1 MERRKS
7 DKRFYFGVILIAVGV
22 ILILERLNLIPESM
36 ADMLI
41 SWQMLL
47 VGIGVLSLI
56 GGNRTAGTV
65 MIVIGGTFMIPELI
79 TVPHEIRRIYWPLI
93 LVAIGVVI
101 LMRQR
106 DHRKLS
112 FSSGSGANGTDPVS
126 NGTNNDASKS
136 ADSAYTSDSFNSF
149 DDFVIFGGREIFVTS
164 QALSGGKATS
174 IFGGIEFDLR
184 KASLQPGGA
193 VIDCVSV
200 FGGCGFKIPM
210 DWNVRNEVTTIF
222 GAFTDKRGDT
232 YNDRYYDPSKTLV
245 IKGISMFGGIEV
257 KHF

>member
-1 MERRKS
+1 MERVNS
-7 DKRFYFGVILIAVGV
+7 NKRFYFGIILIVLGV
-22 ILILERLNLIPESM
+22 ILILERLNLIPESL
-36 ADMLI
+36 ADLLI

-56 GGNRTAGTV
+56 GGNRTAG
-65 MIVIGGTFMIPELI
+65 MILIIIGGTFMIPELI
-79 TVPHEIRRIYWPLI
+79 NVPHEIRQIYWPLI
-93 LVAIGVVI
+93 LVAIGVAMLI
-101 LMRQR
+101 RQR
-106 DHRKLS
+106 GHHILRE
-112 FSSGSGANGTDPVS
+112 GTDPVTTS
-126 NGTNNDASKS
+126 IPNG
-136 ADSAYTSDSFNSF
+136 DSFNTF

-164 QALSGGKATS
+164 QMLAGGKATS

-184 KASLQPGGA
+184 RAGLQPGGA

-232 YNDRYYDPSKTLV
+232 YSDKYYDPSKTIV
-245 IKGISMFGGIEV
+245 IKGVSIFGGIEV

>member
-1 MERRKS
+1 MERRGS
-7 DKRFYFGVILIAVGV
+7 DKRLYFGVILIVLGV
-22 ILILERLNLIPESM
+22 ILILERLNLIPESL

-47 VGIGVLSLI
+47 VGFGVLSLI
-56 GGNRTAGTV
+56 GGNRTAGT
-65 MIVIGGTFMIPELI
+65 ILIIIGVTFMIPELI
-79 TVPHEIRRIYWPLI
+79 TVPHELRRIYWPLI
-93 LVAIGVVI
+93 LVAIGVSI
-101 LMRQR
+101 LLRR
-106 DHRKLS
+106 HDHLKMES
-112 FSSGSGANGTDPVS
+112 VNVNEPAPEIND
-126 NGTNNDASKS
+126 NNSVH
-136 ADSAYTSDSFNSF
+136 TF
-149 DDFVIFGGREIFVTS
+149 DDFVIFGGREIFVNS
-164 QALSGGKATS
+164 QALAGGKATS

-184 KASLQPGGA
+184 KASLKPGGA

-232 YNDRYYDPSKTLV
+232 YSDKYYDPSKTIV
-245 IKGISMFGGIEV
+245 IKGVSIFGGIEV

>member
-7 DKRFYFGVILIAVGV
+7 DKRFYFGVILIVVGV

-47 VGIGVLSLI
+47 IGIGVLSLI
-56 GGNRTAGTV
+56 GGNRTAGTIL
-65 MIVIGGTFMIPELI
+65 IVIGATFMIPELI

-93 LVAIGVVI
+93 LVIIGISI

-106 DHRKLS
+106 DHQRLRR
-112 FSSGSGANGTDPVS
+112 GNDPIL
-126 NGTNNDASKS
+126 NIPPDDDSKS
-136 ADSAYTSDSFNSF
+136 SKSTYNADSFNTF

-184 KASLQPGGA
+184 KATLQPGGA
-193 VIDCVSV
+193 IIDCVSV

-222 GAFTDKRGDT
+222 GAFTDKRGET

-245 IKGISMFGGIEV
+245 IKGLSLFGGIEV

>member
-7 DKRFYFGVILIAVGV
+7 DKRFYFGVILIVLGV
-22 ILILERLNLIPESM
+22 ILILERLNLIPESV

-56 GGNRTAGTV
+56 GGNRTSGIIL
-65 MIVIGGTFMIPELI
+65 MVIGGTFMIPELI

-93 LVAIGVVI
+93 LVVIGIAI
-101 LMRQR
+101 LLRQR
-106 DHRKLS
+106 DNQKQIP
-112 FSSGSGANGTDPVS
+112 FNEPVNPNGP
-126 NGTNNDASKS
+126 NDIPYNPSAS
-136 ADSAYTSDSFNSF
+136 ATAMNTF
-149 DDFVIFGGREIFVTS
+149 DDFVIFGGREIFVNA
-164 QALSGGKATS
+164 QALIGGKATS

-184 KASLQPGGA
+184 KANMQPGGA
-193 VIDCVSV
+193 IIDCVSV

-222 GAFTDKRGDT
+222 GAFTDKRGET
-232 YNDRYYDPSKTLV
+232 YSDRYYDPSKTLV
-245 IKGISMFGGIEV
+245 IKGVSIFGGIEV

>member
-1 MERRKS
+1 MESRRS

-47 VGIGVLSLI
+47 VGVGVLSLI
-56 GGNRTAGTV
+56 GGNRTAGTI
-65 MIVIGGTFMIPELI
+65 MIVIGATFMIPELI
-79 TVPHEIRRIYWPLI
+79 TVPQEVRRIYWPLI
-93 LVAIGVVI
+93 LVAIGISI
-101 LMRQR
+101 LLRRR
-106 DHRKLS
+106 DSQKLDK
-112 FSSGSGANGTDPVS
+112 GNDPIITS
-126 NGTNNDASKS
+126 PNDNASQSSKS
-136 ADSAYTSDSFNSF
+136 AYNEDSFNTF

-164 QALSGGKATS
+164 QALAGGKATS

-222 GAFTDKRGDT
+222 GAFTDKRGET

>member
-1 MERRKS
+1 MESRRS
-7 DKRFYFGVILIAVGV
+7 DKRFYFGVILITVGV

-47 VGIGVLSLI
+47 VGVGVLSLI
-56 GGNRTAGTV
+56 GGNRTGGTI
-65 MIVIGGTFMIPELI
+65 MIVIGATFMIPELI
-79 TVPHEIRRIYWPLI
+79 TVPQEVRRIYWPLI
-93 LVAIGVVI
+93 LVAIGISI
-101 LMRQR
+101 LLRRR
-106 DHRKLS
+106 DNQKPIK
-112 FSSGSGANGTDPVS
+112 GNDPII
-126 NGTNNDASKS
+126 TNLNDDASQS
-136 ADSAYTSDSFNSF
+136 SNSAYSAESFNTF

-164 QALSGGKATS
+164 QALAGGKATS

-222 GAFTDKRGDT
+222 GAFTDKRGET

>member
-7 DKRFYFGVILIAVGV
+7 DKRFYFGVILITVGV

-41 SWQMLL
+41 SWQILL
-47 VGIGVLSLI
+47 VGVGVLSLI
-56 GGNRTAGTV
+56 GGNRTAGTI
-65 MIVIGGTFMIPELI
+65 MIVIGATFMIPELI
-79 TVPHEIRRIYWPLI
+79 TVPQEVRRIYWPLI
-93 LVAIGVVI
+93 LVAIGISI

-106 DHRKLS
+106 DHQRLRKENDPIINIPNDNEPK
-112 FSSGSGANGTDPVS
+112 SSSSTYNT
-126 NGTNNDASKS
+126 
-136 ADSAYTSDSFNSF
+136 DSFNTF
-149 DDFVIFGGREIFVTS
+149 DDFVIFGGREIFVNS
-164 QALSGGKATS
+164 QALIGGKATS

-184 KASLQPGGA
+184 KATLQPSGA

-222 GAFTDKRGDT
+222 GAFTDKRGET

-245 IKGISMFGGIEV
+245 IKGISLFGGIEV

>member
-1 MERRKS
+1 MHIMENRS
-7 DKRFYFGVILIAVGV
+7 SNKRFVFGIILIVLGI
-22 ILILERLNLIPESM
+22 ILILERLELLPESM
-36 ADMLI
+36 VSMLL

-56 GGNRTAGTV
+56 GGNRKAGTIL
-65 MIVIGGTFMIPELI
+65 IVIGGFFMIPEMI

-93 LVAIGVVI
+93 FVALGIAI
-101 LMRQR
+101 LLRQR
-106 DHRKLS
+106 DRAK
-112 FSSGSGANGTDPVS
+112 FVQSGNPPVLDP
-126 NGTNNDASKS
+126 NDYSVN
-136 ADSAYTSDSFNSF
+136 TF
-149 DDFVIFGGREIFVTS
+149 DDFVIFGGREIFINS
-164 QALSGGKATS
+164 PALAGGKATS

-193 VIDCVSV
+193 VIDCVSI

-232 YNDRYYDPSKTLV
+232 YSDRYYDPSKTIV
-245 IKGISMFGGIEV
+245 IKGISMFGGVEI

>member
-7 DKRFYFGVILIAVGV
+7 DKRFYFGVILIVVGV
-22 ILILERLNLIPESM
+22 ILILERLNLIPDSV
-36 ADMLI
+36 ANMLM

-47 VGIGVLSLI
+47 IGIGILSLI
-56 GGNRTAGTV
+56 GGNRTAGTIL
-65 MIVIGGTFMIPELI
+65 IVIGGFFMVPELI

-93 LVAIGVVI
+93 LIAIGIAV
-101 LMRQR
+101 LLRR
-106 DHRKLS
+106 HDHPVLGKPDE
-112 FSSGSGANGTDPVS
+112 DPVMS
-126 NGTNNDASKS
+126 FPNDKS
-136 ADSAYTSDSFNSF
+136 LDTF
-149 DDFVIFGGREIFVTS
+149 DDFVIFGGREVFVNS
-164 QALSGGKATS
+164 QNLVGGKATS

-184 KASLQPGGA
+184 RASLQPGGA

-222 GAFTDKRGDT
+222 GAFTDKRGET
-232 YNDRYYDPSKTLV
+232 YNERYYDPSKTIV
-245 IKGISMFGGIEV
+245 IKGVSIFGGIEV

>member
-7 DKRFYFGVILIAVGV
+7 DKRFYFGVILIAVGI

-36 ADMLI
+36 VDLLI

-47 VGIGVLSLI
+47 IGIGVLSLI
-56 GGNRTAGTV
+56 GGNRTAGTIL
-65 MIVIGGTFMIPELI
+65 IVIGCTFMIPELI

-93 LVAIGVVI
+93 LVAIGISI

-106 DHRKLS
+106 DHQRLRKGDDPIINIPHDKEPK
-112 FSSGSGANGTDPVS
+112 SSYSS
-126 NGTNNDASKS
+126 S
-136 ADSAYTSDSFNSF
+136 YTADSFNTF

-184 KASLQPGGA
+184 KATLQQGGA

-245 IKGISMFGGIEV
+245 IKGVSMFGGIEV

>member
-1 MERRKS
+1 MHNMERRGS
-7 DKRFYFGVILIAVGV
+7 DKRFYFGVILIALGV
-22 ILILERLNLIPESM
+22 ILILERLNLIPESV

-56 GGNRTAGTV
+56 GGNRTAGTIL
-65 MIVIGGTFMIPELI
+65 IVIGGTFLIPELI
-79 TVPHEIRRIYWPLI
+79 TVPHELRRIYFPLI
-93 LVAIGVVI
+93 LVAIGISI
-101 LMRQR
+101 LFRQR
-106 DHRKLS
+106 GPRHFKT
-112 FSSGSGANGTDPVS
+112 FKENDPVINIP
-126 NGTNNDASKS
+126 NGGDA
-136 ADSAYTSDSFNSF
+136 FNTF
-149 DDFVIFGGREIFVTS
+149 DDFVIFGGREIFVNA
-164 QALSGGKATS
+164 QALAGGKATS
-174 IFGGIEFDLR
+174 IFGGIEFDMR
-184 KASLQPGGA
+184 KANLQQGGA

-232 YNDRYYDPSKTLV
+232 YSDKYYDPSKTIV
-245 IKGISMFGGIEV
+245 IKGVSIFGGIEV

>member
-1 MERRKS
+1 MMESRKS
-7 DKRFYFGVILIAVGV
+7 DKRLYFGVILIALGL
-22 ILILERLNLIPESM
+22 ILILERLNLIPESV
-36 ADMLI
+36 ADILI

-56 GGNRTAGTV
+56 GGNRTAGT
-65 MIVIGGTFMIPELI
+65 ILIIIGGTFLIPQLI
-79 TVPHEIRRIYWPLI
+79 TVPHELRRIYFPLI
-93 LVAIGVVI
+93 LVGVGVAI
-101 LMRQR
+101 LLRQR
-106 DHRKLS
+106 DHQKIQ
-112 FSSGSGANGTDPVS
+112 GNYDPII
-126 NGTNNDASKS
+126 NAPEEKRNAT
-136 ADSAYTSDSFNSF
+136 YDSFNTF
-149 DDFVIFGGREIFVTS
+149 DDFVIFGGREIFVNS
-164 QALSGGKATS
+164 QNLAGGKATS

-184 KASLQPGGA
+184 KAGLQPGGA

-232 YNDRYYDPSKTLV
+232 YNDRYYDPSKTIV
-245 IKGISMFGGIEV
+245 IKGVSIFGGIEV